1 MGIARSSN
9 ELIVCVHQDDW
20 LPADW
25 DRLILN
31 QYRMAERQ
39 FGPIG
44 VAGVYGVGPVA
55 DGSSNSSRDWPH
67 GLTAQRIEWVED
79 RGRVLS
85 EGPGLPAPVSTL
97 GELLLII
104 RKKEQDMHRNRDST
118 VRTSSARLNLEK
130 EQDMHRNRGSTVR
143 TSPPRLTRDE
153 WAAASEADLPSG
165 RACSA
170 LDGGRD
176 RIVRRSERGGGLIGC
191 SKGRRARDGNPLQT
205 ALSRGQPPRFA
216 R

>member
-67 GLTAQRIEWVED
+67 GLTAQRIGWVED

-104 RKKEQDMHRNRDST
+104 RKKEQKEQDMHRNRDST
-118 VRTSSARLNLEK
+118 MRTSS
-130 EQDMHRNRGSTVR
+130 G
-143 TSPPRLTRDE
+143 RLTRDE
-153 WAAASEADLPSG
+153 WAAASEAQ
-165 RACSA
+165 SA
-170 LDGGRD
+170 VWAHGQ
-176 RIVRRSERGGGLIGC
+176 
-191 SKGRRARDGNPLQT
+191 AGNPGAHL
-205 ALSRGQPPRFA
+205 FFE
-216 R
+216 